1 MSGAANVRQLSF
13 GILGIAF
20 ITSVFR
26 WWPHLSNATTVAL
39 GYLVVVLLVAATSRL
54 WVAVTTS
61 VVAMLAFNFF
71 FLPPI
76 GGFTIADP
84 QNWIALFTFL
94 IVSLVASN
102 LSAVARDRTEEAVVR
117 RDELARLLDLS
128 RDVLLITDS
137 DTANASLAGFI
148 ARRFDLDYAA
158 ICLPHGTE
166 WIVCESGSGHNPA
179 LDRAGLSAA
188 FTAA

>member
-61 VVAMLAFNFF
+61 VVAM
-71 FLPPI
+71 I
-76 GGFTIADP
+76 C
-84 QNWIALFTFL
+84 NWTCTF
-94 IVSLVASN
+94 
-102 LSAVARDRTEEAVVR
+102 
-117 RDELARLLDLS
+117 S
-128 RDVLLITDS
+128 R
-137 DTANASLAGFI
+137 
-148 ARRFDLDYAA
+148 
-158 ICLPHGTE
+158 
-166 WIVCESGSGHNPA
+166 
-179 LDRAGLSAA
+179 
-188 FTAA
+188 